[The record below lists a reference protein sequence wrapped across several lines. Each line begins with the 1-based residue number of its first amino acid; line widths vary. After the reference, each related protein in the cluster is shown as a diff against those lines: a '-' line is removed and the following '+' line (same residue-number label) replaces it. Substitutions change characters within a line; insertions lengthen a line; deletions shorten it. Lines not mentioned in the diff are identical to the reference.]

1 MVWVLIHEWRDEIPS
16 RIPWASSPWPS
27 FPAPLVLFFGAFP
40 PAFAPFY
47 TIWVFEILKREK
59 IIKNENKTCK
69 DMYIWYVTQF
79 IYRHMRQEDNGPN
92 LFTLLK
98 EDIFKDDLHL
108 EGVLMEYILLCLRLR
123 REDFYVCICNSFQ
136 RKCSPV

>member
-1 MVWVLIHEWRDEIPS
+1 MNEGMKSLQESHELLLLGHLFQLHLY
-16 RIPWASSPWPS
+16 SSLGL
-27 FPAPLVLFFGAFP
+27 FHQLLPLSIQFF
-40 PAFAPFY
+40 
-47 TIWVFEILKREK
+47 FEILKREK

-69 DMYIWYVTQF
+69 DMYMICYT
-79 IYRHMRQEDNGPN
+79 IYTHRHMRQEDNGPN

-108 EGVLMEYILLCLRLR
+108 EGVLMEYCT
-123 REDFYVCICNSFQ
+123 CNSFQ